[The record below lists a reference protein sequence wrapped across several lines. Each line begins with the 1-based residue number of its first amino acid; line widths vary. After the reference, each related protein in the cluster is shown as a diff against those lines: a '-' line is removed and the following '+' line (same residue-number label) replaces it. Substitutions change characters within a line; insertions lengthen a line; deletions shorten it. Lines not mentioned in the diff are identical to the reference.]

1 MWYEEEGKYSYQ
13 SASFSTGTGHFTQV
27 VWAGSLQMGAGKAV
41 SKSGA
46 QFVVARYSP
55 AGNVRGQFAENVKP
69 KGARPIGGNEDQG
82 IQYTWLLL
90 YYIPCTI
97 DKLINVINIFITIY
111 ILHGGANI
119 WILSLSDDA
128 NE

>member
-69 KGARPIGGNEDQG
+69 KGARPIGGSEDQG

-90 YYIPCTI
+90 YLRGEFFLCYVTCA
-97 DKLINVINIFITIY
+97 LN
-111 ILHGGANI
+111 
-119 WILSLSDDA
+119 
-128 NE
+128 